1 MFGSLHIVKVKE
13 DVNHTS
19 IVEFTQLVTNTTE
32 ALALNYETKIIQKI
46 MDNGYVMKA
55 KNQRSGQK
63 LAFWAGP

>member
-1 MFGSLHIVKVKE
+1 MG
-13 DVNHTS
+13 NM
-19 IVEFTQLVTNTTE
+19 
-32 ALALNYETKIIQKI
+32 KI